1 MVGANKLYLS
11 FHIFATM
18 KARNILLS
26 ILGAFIVPIY
36 LTSCGE
42 DRWPAYAAQT
52 ATDRWIGDTMQVWY
66 YWNEEIPNTNKLNY
80 FVPPFQFYKSL
91 LSKKDGKN
99 GVPYSTIDSLV
110 NVTRSIPYTDKSYG
124 FQFTINQVEN
134 NDTAYYAHILYVA
147 QGSPAS
153 AIKLERGD
161 WIMDM
166 NGEPITKKNY
176 AELFGSGAMK
186 LTIGYY
192 DAPNDTIIAYKEPR
206 EIAAARAVNDNPVF
220 YKNVYERAG
229 KRIGYLVYNHFS
241 AGVTDNSNEYNND
254 LRNASQY
261 FASNQISDFVLDLR
275 YNNGGLISCA
285 ELMCALLAPA
295 DKLGQ
300 ELGFLEFN
308 KRFNPRQ
315 VPFSLDAKLIQNG
328 ANLNLNTL
336 YVITSNQ
343 TASASEMV
351 INCLKP
357 FMQKVV
363 LIGSTTEG
371 KNVGSRAFS
380 NPELMITMSPIICM
394 IYNSKSQ
401 SDYEKGFKPDY
412 AINENSNLAQFLP
425 FGNPDELLLS
435 TALGIIDGSIE
446 LDKEKTSTLKVTT
459 IANSIERRASGS
471 VRIK

>member
-1 MVGANKLYLS
+1 
-11 FHIFATM
+11 M

-26 ILGAFIVPIY
+26 ILGTLIVPVY

-42 DRWPAYAAQT
+42 DRWAAYAGET
-52 ATDRWIGDTMQVWY
+52 ATDRWIYDSMRVWY
-66 YWNEEIPNTNKLNY
+66 YWNEEIPGANNVNY
-80 FVPPFQFYKSL
+80 FIEPFKFFSSL

-99 GVPYSTIDSLV
+99 SVPYSTIDSLV
-110 NVTRSIPYTDKSYG
+110 NVTRSIPYTDNSYG
-124 FQFTINQVEN
+124 FQFTVNQVEG

-153 AIKLERGD
+153 AIQLERGD

-166 NGEPITKKNY
+166 NGEPITKKNFTALY
-176 AELFGSGAMK
+176 GSGAMK
-186 LTIGYY
+186 LTVGYY
-192 DAPNDTIIAYKEPR
+192 DVPNDTIIAYKEPR

-220 YKNVYERAG
+220 YKNIYERAG

-254 LRNASQY
+254 LRDASRY
-261 FASNQISDFVLDLR
+261 FASNQINDFVLDLR
-275 YNNGGLISCA
+275 YNNGGLLSCA
-285 ELMCALLAPA
+285 QLMCALLAPA

-308 KRFNPRQ
+308 KSFNPRQ
-315 VPFSLDAKLIQNG
+315 APFNLDASLIQSG

-336 YVITSNQ
+336 YVITSDQ

-371 KNVGSRAFS
+371 KNVASTTFS
-380 NPELMITMSPIICM
+380 NPELMITMSPIVGM
-394 IYNSKSQ
+394 IYNSKSE
-401 SDYEKGFKPDY
+401 SDYDKGFKPDY

-446 LDKEKTSTLKVTT
+446 LDKKETRSLKVNT
-459 IANSIERRASGS
+459 IANSIGRRATQA